1 MKEMLLQFLSSLF
14 VALTLLAAFIGDLG
28 FPDLF
33 GIPAK

>member
-1 MKEMLLQFLSSLF
+1 MKEIFMQFLSSLF
-14 VALTLLAAFIGDLG
+14 VALTLLAAFFGDLG